1 VTPDSNAQGALTE
14 GVYFILV
21 SMLQPRHGYAVM
33 QYIAELTGGR
43 VSLGAGTL
51 YGAINTLLEKDW
63 IRALPSPED
72 SRQKRYVITA
82 DGRRVLESELARLQ
96 QLVTIGQTEIEAN
109 KT

>member
-1 VTPDSNAQGALTE
+1 MAPDNNAQGALTE
-14 GVYFILV
+14 GVYFILL

-33 QYIAELTGGR
+33 QYVFELTGGR

-51 YGAINTLLEKDW
+51 YGAINSLLDKGW
-63 IRALPSPED
+63 IQALPSPED

-82 DGRRVLESELARLQ
+82 AGRGVLEGEIARLR
-96 QLVTIGQTEIEAN
+96 QLVTIGQSEFEAN

>member
-1 VTPDSNAQGALTE
+1 MTPDSNAQGALTE

-43 VSLGAGTL
+43 LNLGAGTL
-51 YGAINTLLEKDW
+51 YGAINTLLEKGW
-63 IRALPSPED
+63 IRALPSAED

-82 DGRRVLESELARLQ
+82 AGRRVLQCEIARLQ
-96 QLVTIGQTEIEAN
+96 QLVTIGQAEIEAN
-109 KT
+109 